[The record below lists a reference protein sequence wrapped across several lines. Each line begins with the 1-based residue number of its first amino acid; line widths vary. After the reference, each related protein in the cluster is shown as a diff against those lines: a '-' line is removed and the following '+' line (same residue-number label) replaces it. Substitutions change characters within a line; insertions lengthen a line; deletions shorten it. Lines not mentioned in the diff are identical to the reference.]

1 MAANTAS
8 IEVAIATLQAQISQL
23 NQQIYAA
30 AGNPQLQQQLSGQ
43 LANLAI
49 QLTNQQEALAAANA
63 AAVLPTASAGQV
75 AQDDGTT
82 GIQNP
87 ATASG
92 SVTYSEVTPEMQA
105 QLRAQSAVIQA
116 QNSTAVVAPS
126 SLYVS
131 TDGAAASTLSLT
143 NSQGTPVSTTNSGTV
158 ATPTTSAGVGAA
170 REDNTAPTT
179 KAAQQI
185 ISASFNQQIIPQPN
199 VLDAYTTYTYG
210 LSWYVLT
217 PQQYTDFTAGSKNIS
232 TWSLLAQTGGA
243 NQIGRNQFFQLDY
256 YMDNLIIDS
265 YTPGKASGLSHS
277 ALKFEF
283 TVTEPNGITL
293 INNLHNA
300 VTTLYK
306 QANVT
311 DKAASYLQA
320 QYCMVIRFYGY
331 DDQGNLVNPIRG
343 QGLVGYPGQGSTKAV
358 IEKYYPF
365 NIQNLTFR
373 LVTKQIEYHV
383 TCTPIPYQT
392 ALSQDRGS
400 IPLQFE
406 LVGETVSDILVG
418 KPVGTQYPTVDAGR
432 TTTPAPAVTA
442 PSSAPDPIP
451 ATLSSIATGQDNPLA
466 TAGGMDFTAGNF

>member
-1 MAANTAS
+1 MSEST
-8 IEVAIATLQAQISQL
+8 
-23 NQQIYAA
+23 
-30 AGNPQLQQQLSGQ
+30 QLQQQLLEARQS
-43 LANLAI
+43 L
-49 QLTNQQEALAAANA
+49 ALAQAQVGQGLNPNDPFVKAKEAQIARLETQISTTQLELTAVNNTNA
-63 AAVLPTASAGQV
+63 VGTASAGQV
-75 AQDDGTT
+75 AKDDGTT

-87 ATASG
+87 ATPPTTVTLQTDAAGRIVPANQETQDLSG
-92 SVTYSEVTPEMQA
+92 
-105 QLRAQSAVIQA
+105 
-116 QNSTAVVAPS
+116 NSS
-126 SLYVS
+126 YVS
-131 TDGAAASTLSLT
+131 TNGTTADTLSLT
-143 NSQGTPVSTTNSGTV
+143 NSQGTPASNTNSGTV
-158 ATPTTSAGVGAA
+158 ATPTTSPGVGAS
-170 REDNTAPTT
+170 REDNIAPAV
-179 KAAQQI
+179 KPAQQI
-185 ISASFNQQIIPQPN
+185 ISSSFNQQIIPQPN
-199 VLDAYTTYTYG
+199 VLDSYTSYTYG

-217 PQQYTDFTAGSKNIS
+217 PKQYSDFTAGSKNIS

-243 NQIGRNQFFQLDY
+243 NQVGRNQFFQLDY
-256 YMDNLIIDS
+256 YMDNLIIES

-306 QANVT
+306 EANVT
-311 DKAASYLQA
+311 DKAAAYLQA

-331 DDQGNLVNPIRG
+331 DDNGNLVTPIRG
-343 QGLVGYPGQGSTKAV
+343 QGLVGYPGQGSTTAV
-358 IEKYYPF
+358 VEKYYPF

-418 KPVGTQYPTVDAGR
+418 KPVGTQYPTVDPGAR
-432 TTTPAPAVTA
+432 TTTSAPATSAPGPAPATSVNDT
-442 PSSAPDPIP
+442 SA
-451 ATLSSIATGQDNPLA
+451 S
-466 TAGGMDFTAGNF
+466 AGVDTNGNFTGETGSPFAVVGA

>member
-1 MAANTAS
+1 MADTQS
-8 IEVAIATLQAQISQL
+8 IQVAIGDKQRQIAEYQAALADAIATGGNPYAIVGFQQRIATLEAAVIALQA
-23 NQQIYAA
+23 
-30 AGNPQLQQQLSGQ
+30 
-43 LANLAI
+43 
-49 QLTNQQEALAAANA
+49 ELAAASA
-63 AAVLPTASAGQV
+63 TAAVPTASTGQV
-75 AQDDGTT
+75 VKDDGTAST
-82 GIQNP
+82 QNP
-87 ATASG
+87 AQPTSVVTAEGRINPANIESG
-92 SVTYSEVTPEMQA
+92 T
-105 QLRAQSAVIQA
+105 
-116 QNSTAVVAPS
+116 NAP
-126 SLYVS
+126 
-131 TDGAAASTLSLT
+131 TRTLQQT
-143 NSQGTPVSTTNSGTV
+143 QGTPQSPPVDYVNQQGGEGGYSAPANATNV
-158 ATPTTSAGVGAA
+158 AAPITNPGVGAA
-170 REDNTAPTT
+170 REDNIAPIT
-179 KAAQQI
+179 KPAQQI

-199 VLDAYTTYTYG
+199 VLDAYASYTYG

-217 PQQYTDFTAGSKNIS
+217 PKQYTDFTAGSKNIS

-256 YMDNLIIDS
+256 YMDNLIIES

-293 INNLHNA
+293 LNNLHNA
-300 VTTLYK
+300 VATLYK

-311 DKAASYLQA
+311 DKAAAYLQA

-331 DDQGNLVNPIRG
+331 DDNGNLVNPIRG

-383 TCTPIPYQT
+383 TCNPIPYQT

-406 LVGETVSDILVG
+406 FVGETVSDILVG
-418 KPVGTQYPTVDAGR
+418 KPVGTQYPTVDTGR
-432 TTTPAPAVTA
+432 TTTPAPST
-442 PSSAPDPIP
+442 SAPAPAP
-451 ATLSSIATGQDNPLA
+451 ATSVNDI
-466 TAGGMDFTAGNF
+466 TASAGVDINGNFTGETASPFSVAAA